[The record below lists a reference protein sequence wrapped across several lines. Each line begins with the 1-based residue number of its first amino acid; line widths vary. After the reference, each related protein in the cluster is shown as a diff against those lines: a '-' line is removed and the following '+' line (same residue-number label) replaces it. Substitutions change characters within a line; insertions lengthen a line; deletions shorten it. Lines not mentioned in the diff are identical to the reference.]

1 MFIDY
6 KIKMYKIIWKYSN
19 ADGWS
24 DWSMWNEERTKS
36 QGHIFAGETSAILK
50 SKEIQG
56 SLRYKVTNSDRGE
69 YVKNQTSTNTA
80 GLEHKQKST
89 CYC

>member
-1 MFIDY
+1 
-6 KIKMYKIIWKYSN
+6 MYKIIWIYSN

-24 DWSMWNEERTKS
+24 DWSMRNEERTKS